1 MTTSMST
8 SAKNFN
14 WLLSSFV
21 ESTIGVEEAIAVSS
35 DGLLMAVSSNMDR
48 AGADK
53 LAAIVSGMR
62 SLADGASRIMG
73 KGALN
78 HVIIEMNKGFLL
90 VATISGGSSLG
101 VTTSKSC
108 DLGQIGYDMTLLIER
123 VGGSLTPELVT
134 ELKNNLQL

>member
-1 MTTSMST
+1 MST
-8 SAKNFN
+8 GAKNFN

-21 ESTIGVEEAIAVSS
+21 ENTVGVEEAIAVSS
-35 DGLLMAVSSNMDR
+35 DGLLMAISSNMER
-48 AGADK
+48 GGADK

-62 SLADGASRIMG
+62 SLADGASRIIG
-73 KGALN
+73 KGGLN

-101 VTTSKSC
+101 VTTSKGC

-123 VGGSLTPELVT
+123 VGTTLSPELVT
-134 ELKNNLQL
+134 ELKNSLQL

>member
-1 MTTSMST
+1 MST

-48 AGADK
+48 GGADK
-53 LAAIVSGMR
+53 LAAIVSGLR

-101 VTTSKSC
+101 VTTSKNC

-123 VGGSLTPELVT
+123 VGSSLTPELVT

>member
-1 MTTSMST
+1 MTSIST
-8 SAKNFN
+8 GAKNFN

-21 ESTIGVEEAIAVSS
+21 ENTAGVEEAIAVSS

-53 LAAIVSGMR
+53 LAAIVSGLR
-62 SLADGASRIMG
+62 SLAEGASRLIG

-101 VTTSKSC
+101 VTASKGC

-123 VGGSLTPELVT
+123 VGTTLTPELVT
-134 ELKNNLQL
+134 ELKNSLQL

>member
-1 MTTSMST
+1 MST

-53 LAAIVSGMR
+53 LAAIVSGLR

-90 VATISGGSSLG
+90 VATISGGASLG
-101 VTTSKSC
+101 VTTSKNC

-123 VGGSLTPELVT
+123 VGSSLTPELVT

>member
-1 MTTSMST
+1 VTTSMST

-21 ESTIGVEEAIAVSS
+21 ESTVGVEEAIAVSS

-53 LAAIVSGMR
+53 LAAIVSGLR

-101 VTTSKSC
+101 VTTSKNC

-123 VGGSLTPELVT
+123 VGSSLTPELVT

>member
-1 MTTSMST
+1 MST

>member
-53 LAAIVSGMR
+53 LAAIVSGLR